1 MVLHRKAFR
10 ILHIDLTTQR
20 FNVQERAD
28 LLAYLGGV
36 GAGTRLFAETLD
48 AEKPPLDPSQPV
60 VLAIGPLTTIF
71 PLATKTAAVFCS
83 PLTGEWGESY
93 AGLRLAFALR
103 FSGYDAVVIT
113 GRAER
118 PTYLVLSAA
127 GVRFQDAR
135 GLWGLSVD
143 DTGRLLREW
152 EPGRGHRSIIRIG
165 PAGERGVAF
174 AGVNVDTFRHFGR
187 LGLGAVF
194 GSKNLKAVVVHGDL
208 SFPIPDSRAYREVY
222 EDIYERVVRTDIMRK
237 YHGLGTPANVSVL
250 NGLGALPTRNLQAS
264 SFEKADGISGE
275 TFARERLV
283 RKLACTG
290 CPVGCIHIAMLRR
303 QFAPDH
309 EYESVTLAYD
319 YELIYALGSL
329 LGVGHTDD
337 VLQLIEKVELLGL
350 DAIATGVLLA
360 WATEAREKSLL
371 SREELGVDLA
381 FGNVE
386 GYLAAIENLVA
397 QPNDLYR
404 TLAKGLAAT
413 VRRYGGQDFA
423 LLLGGHEMA
432 GYHTG
437 YGYLLGHAVG
447 ARHSHLCN
455 DGYGV
460 DQRSKGEIDP
470 DAVVDYLIKEECWRN
485 VLNSL
490 CICLF
495 ARGIYDEVTA
505 VRALQ
510 SIGLDFNAAA
520 LRNLGREVFK
530 LKVRLKKAMGFDYRA
545 IRFAAR
551 FFQTPAM
558 GRRLSEH
565 TLNDL
570 LDRYC
575 RALDRM
581 VADN

>member
-1 MVLHRKAFR
+1 VLDGQVVRV
-10 ILHIDLTTQR
+10 LQIDLTTQH
-20 FNVQERAD
+20 FTVDERPD

-36 GAGTRLFAETLD
+36 GTGTRLLAERLEP
-48 AEKPPLDPSQPV
+48 EKPPLDPSQPV
-60 VLAIGPLTTIF
+60 VLAIGPLATIF
-71 PLATKTAAVFCS
+71 PLATKTVAVFRS

-93 AGLRLAFALR
+93 AGMRLAFALR

-118 PTYLVLSAA
+118 PTYLVLSPA
-127 GVRFQDAR
+127 GVRFQDGR

-152 EPGRGHRSIIRIG
+152 EGGRGHRSIIRIG

-194 GSKNLKAVVVHGDL
+194 GSKNLKAVVVQGEL
-208 SFPIPDSRAYREVY
+208 SYPIKYAKAYREVY
-222 EDIYERVVRTDIMRK
+222 EDIYTRVVRTEIMRK

-264 SFEKADGISGE
+264 SFENAEAISGE
-275 TFARERLV
+275 TFATQRLM

-290 CPVGCIHIAMLRR
+290 CPVGCIHIALLRR
-303 QFAPDH
+303 QFAPDY

-329 LGVGHTDD
+329 LGIGNTDD
-337 VLQLIEKVELLGL
+337 VLRLIEKVELLGL
-350 DAIATGVLLA
+350 DAITTGVLLA
-360 WATEAREKSLL
+360 WATEAYQRALL
-371 SREELGVDLA
+371 PRDELGVVLNCGDT
-381 FGNVE
+381 E
-386 GYLAAIENLVA
+386 GYLAAMDNLVT

-404 TLAKGLAAT
+404 TLAGGLAAT
-413 VRRYGGQDFA
+413 VRRYGGEDFA

-437 YGYLLGHAVG
+437 YGFLLGHAVG

-455 DGYGV
+455 DGYGF
-460 DQRSKGEIDP
+460 DQRFKGEVIP
-470 DAVVDYLIKEECWRN
+470 DKLVEHLLTEECWRN

-495 ARGIYDEVTA
+495 ARGIYDEATT
-505 VRALQ
+505 VRALR
-510 SIGLDFNAAA
+510 SIGLEWDEDA
-520 LRNLGREVFK
+520 LRKLGREILK
-530 LKVRLKKAMGFDYRA
+530 LKVQLKKAMGFDYRA
-545 IRFAAR
+545 IRFSSR
-551 FFQTPAM
+551 FFETPAM
-558 GRRLSEH
+558 GRKLQKDI
-565 TLNDL
+565 LNNL
-570 LDRYC
+570 LDHYC
-575 RALDRM
+575 RALDDLVR
-581 VADN
+581 A